1 MAWASKQMEPGY
13 DLPPL
18 HKGIMTQAKMA
29 AYSRLEA
36 EVSIH
41 TDEELAKKVGLPGT
55 VAAGMML
62 VDYLSEMLT
71 NFFGTGWIQGGKCAV
86 SFILPVRPGDEIT
99 ARGVVREKL
108 SEGAATRLILD
119 VWCENQ
125 RGEKVTAGT
134 ASGLVY

>member
-1 MAWASKQMEPGY
+1 
-13 DLPPL
+13 
-18 HKGIMTQAKMA
+18 MTQGKIE
-29 AYSRLEA
+29 AYSRVEG

-41 TDEELAKKVGLPGT
+41 TDEELAKGVGLPGT
-55 VAAGMML
+55 VAAGLML

-71 NFFGTGWIQGGKCAV
+71 DFLGTGWIQGGRIAV
-86 SFILPVRPGDEIT
+86 SFIVPVRPGDEIT
-99 ARGVVREKL
+99 ARGVVRGKL
-108 SEGAATRLILD
+108 SEGPATRLILD